1 MVIRIDHHEVG
12 RLLGEGAQIV
22 NVLPGK
28 EHEQEH
34 IRGSISIPLK
44 QLNAETTARL
54 DRGRPVIVYC
64 WDLQCDLS
72 PRAAER
78 LETLGFNPVFDY
90 AAGLL
95 DWLAFDLPTDGSG
108 ANRLRA
114 GQACRRDV
122 PVCRITDRMEDVQ
135 FRTRQ
140 AEGDTCIVIND
151 DGVILGR
158 IAGEALNGDP
168 DVLAGAAMT
177 EGPSTVRPS
186 EYLDEL
192 VGRMDKKGVE
202 RMLVSTSYG
211 TLIGEI
217 RLAEAKQ
224 ALDPGGAGK
233 EQEEKVA

>member
-1 MVIRIDHHEVG
+1 MAIRIDHEEVG
-12 RLLGEGAQIV
+12 RLIGEGAQIV

-44 QLNAETTARL
+44 KLNAETTAQL

-64 WDLQCDLS
+64 WDLQCDMS

-90 AAGLL
+90 AAGLI
-95 DWLAFDLPTDGSG
+95 DWLAFDQPTDGSG
-108 ANRLRA
+108 ADRLRA

-122 PVCRITDRMEDVQ
+122 PVCRITDRLEDVQ

-140 AEGDTCIVIND
+140 AEWDTCIVIND

-158 IAGEALNGDP
+158 IPQDALANGDP
-168 DVLAGAAMT
+168 DVLAGGVMT

-192 VGRMDKKGVE
+192 VGRMDNKGVE

-211 TLIGEI
+211 TLIGEV
-217 RLAEAKQ
+217 RLTEAKQ
-224 ALDPGGAGK
+224 ALG
-233 EQEEKVA
+233 QEPSETAQEKVA